1 MAKKDKAQDQPIAE
15 NAANSKIE
23 AIKNLIFGE
32 NIQEY
37 NHEFDTLKADIANKR
52 EELMEYVDDARKEIM
67 AAVDNLSTDVNIR
80 ISDLE
85 QALHDKAQDLDDR
98 KVSRDSLGDML
109 IRLGENIKA

>member
-1 MAKKDKAQDQPIAE
+1 MAKKDPTQNQELPDV
-15 NAANSKIE
+15 ANSKIE

-37 NHEFDTLKADIANKR
+37 NHEFDTLKADITQKR
-52 EELMEYVDDARKEIM
+52 EEMLSYVDDARKEIM
-67 AAVDNLSTDVNIR
+67 TAIDNLSTDVNIR

-85 QALHDKAQDLDDR
+85 QALDDKTQDLDHR
-98 KVSRDSLGDML
+98 KVNRDSLGDMF

>member
-1 MAKKDKAQDQPIAE
+1 MAKKDQPIE
-15 NAANSKIE
+15 QPSQEIANSKIE

-37 NHEFDTLKADIANKR
+37 NHEFETLKAEIATRRK
-52 EELMEYVDDARKEIM
+52 ELMSYVDDTRKELMTSI
-67 AAVDNLSTDVNIR
+67 DNLSTDVNIR

-85 QALHDKAQDLDDR
+85 EALNDKTETLDHK
-98 KVSRDSLGDML
+98 KVNRSDLGDLL

>member
-1 MAKKDKAQDQPIAE
+1 MAKKDTSE
-15 NAANSKIE
+15 NQQLTDVANSKIE

-37 NHEFDTLKADIANKR
+37 NHEFEALKADIATKR
-52 EELMEYVDDARKEIM
+52 EEMLEYVDDARKEIM
-67 AAVDNLSTDVNIR
+67 TAVDNLSTDVNIR

-85 QALHDKAQDLDDR
+85 QALDDKAQDLDNR

-109 IRLGENIKA
+109 IKLGENIKA

>member
-1 MAKKDKAQDQPIAE
+1 MAKKDQLKDQPIQDIS
-15 NAANSKIE
+15 NSKIE

-37 NHEFDTLKADIANKR
+37 NHEFETLKAEIAARRK
-52 EELMEYVDDARKEIM
+52 ELMEYVDDTRKELMMSI
-67 AAVDNLSTDVNIR
+67 DTLSTDVNIR

-85 QALHDKAQDLDDR
+85 EALNDKTETLDHK
-98 KVSRDSLGDML
+98 KVNRSDLGDLL

>member
-1 MAKKDKAQDQPIAE
+1 MAKKDTSE
-15 NAANSKIE
+15 NQQLTDVANSKIE

-37 NHEFDTLKADIANKR
+37 NHEFEALKADIAKKR
-52 EELMEYVDDARKEIM
+52 EEMLEYVDDARKEIM
-67 AAVDNLSTDVNIR
+67 TAVDNLSTDVNIR

-85 QALHDKAQDLDDR
+85 QALDDKAQDLDNR

-109 IRLGENIKA
+109 IKLGENIKA

>member
-1 MAKKDKAQDQPIAE
+1 MANKKDSKNEQLTDV
-15 NAANSKIE
+15 ANSKIE

-37 NHEFDTLKADIANKR
+37 NHEFESLKSDISQKR
-52 EELMEYVDDARKEIM
+52 EEMLSYVDDARKEIM
-67 AAVDNLSTDVNIR
+67 TAIDNLSTDVNIR

-85 QALHDKAQDLDDR
+85 QSLNDKAQDLEDR

-109 IRLGENIKA
+109 IKLGENIKE

>member
-1 MAKKDKAQDQPIAE
+1 MAKKEQPKE
-15 NAANSKIE
+15 QPLQEVANSKIE

-37 NHEFDTLKADIANKR
+37 NHEFETLKAEIAARRK
-52 EELMEYVDDARKEIM
+52 ELMEYVDDTRKELMTSI
-67 AAVDNLSTDVNIR
+67 DNLSTDVGIR

-85 QALHDKAQDLDDR
+85 EALNDKTETLDHK
-98 KVSRDSLGDML
+98 KVNRSDLGDML